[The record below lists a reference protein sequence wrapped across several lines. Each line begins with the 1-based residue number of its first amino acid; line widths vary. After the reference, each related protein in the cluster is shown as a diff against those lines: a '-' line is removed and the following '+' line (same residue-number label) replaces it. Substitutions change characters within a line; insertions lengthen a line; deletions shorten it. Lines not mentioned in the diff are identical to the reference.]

1 MPQILQL
8 RVDDSTMEAIAEL
21 GKRQYPS
28 SLADRHGEA
37 LGYDRLAVL
46 NDILSAGLAA
56 LTGDAAV
63 PPTPI
68 AKRSASATTTPP
80 DDATWMAR
88 IEALEA
94 EVSRLSQAV
103 ESISGNSPT
112 SSAKTPPAV
121 PAVPAVPPKTV
132 TSRATT
138 TKVAPSATRPKSTT
152 PAPQAVTP
160 TRTTPAAT
168 PKPIVKPATPVVK
181 PAAKSAK
188 ATVAASP
195 TPSSSVK
202 RAKTPS
208 RRRRSSSQ
216 MNPDE
221 VKKLQD
227 APSLSKNGLAS
238 LCRCDK
244 RTLDRKREE
253 GELGKFTR
261 ARCGVEYS
269 YKESDT
275 RYYKVP

>member
-28 SLADRHGEA
+28 SLPDRHGEA

-56 LTGDAAV
+56 LTDGDAAV

-68 AKRSASATTTPP
+68 AKRSRSKTATPP
-80 DDATWMAR
+80 EDTAWISR
-88 IEALEA
+88 LEALES
-94 EVSRLSQAV
+94 EVSRLGQLL
-103 ESISGNSPT
+103 ESSPT
-112 SSAKTPPAV
+112 AVAAV
-121 PAVPAVPPKTV
+121 PSSTTVEKAKPTRTATRVVSTV
-132 TSRATT
+132 TSVVPIAT
-138 TKVAPSATRPKSTT
+138 KAVPT
-152 PAPQAVTP
+152 PEKT
-160 TRTTPAAT
+160 TRTTPAAVKSTVKAGT
-168 PKPIVKPATPVVK
+168 PSITKPVVK
-181 PAAKSAK
+181 PIAKSAP
-188 ATVAASP
+188 ATTST

-202 RAKTPS
+202 KAKTPS

-253 GELGKFTR
+253 GELGQFTR
-261 ARCGVEYS
+261 ERCGAEYA
-269 YKESDT
+269 YKVSDA
-275 RYYKVP
+275 RYYKVN

>member
-56 LTGDAAV
+56 LTGDAV

-68 AKRSASATTTPP
+68 AKRSASKTTTPP
-80 DDATWMAR
+80 EDFPWIAR

-94 EVSRLSQAV
+94 EVARLGQAL
-103 ESISGNSPT
+103 ESDNSSVPT
-112 SSAKTPPAV
+112 VKTPPQP
-121 PAVPAVPPKTV
+121 PAVSPT
-132 TSRATT
+132 AT
-138 TKVAPSATRPKSTT
+138 TRPKSTAAT
-152 PAPQAVTP
+152 KAATP
-160 TRTTPAAT
+160 TRATPTVATAPAAT
-168 PKPIVKPATPVVK
+168 APAKTIVKPATPVAK
-181 PAAKSAK
+181 PVAKPVK
-188 ATVAASP
+188 ATAAAAS
-195 TPSSSVK
+195 TTASSVK

-216 MNPDE
+216 MNPEE

-227 APSLSKNGLAS
+227 SPSLSKNGLAS

-244 RTLDRKREE
+244 RTLDRKRED
-253 GELGKFTR
+253 GELDKFTR
-261 ARCGVEYS
+261 ARCGVEYR
-269 YKESDT
+269 YKESDM

>member
-28 SLADRHGEA
+28 SLPDRYGEA

-56 LTGDAAV
+56 LTDGDAAV

-68 AKRSASATTTPP
+68 AKRSSSKTATPP
-80 DDATWMAR
+80 EDSVWIDR
-88 IEALEA
+88 LEALET
-94 EVSRLSQAV
+94 EVFRLGKLVA
-103 ESISGNSPT
+103 
-112 SSAKTPPAV
+112 SS
-121 PAVPAVPPKTV
+121 
-132 TSRATT
+132 
-138 TKVAPSATRPKSTT
+138 STT
-152 PAPQAVTP
+152 VAAVTP
-160 TRTTPAAT
+160 PPGTPPKATTP
-168 PKPIVKPATPVVK
+168 VATPVAPMIPIAVK
-181 PAAKSAK
+181 AASSAEKLTRATSVTVKTPAKVVTKPVVQPIAKSAQP
-188 ATVAASP
+188 AIVVSP
-195 TPSSSVK
+195 APSSSVK
-202 RAKTPS
+202 KAKTPS

-244 RTLDRKREE
+244 RTLDRKRED
-253 GELGKFTR
+253 GELGQFTR
-261 ARCGVEYS
+261 ARCGVEYA
-269 YKESDT
+269 YQESDT
-275 RYYKVP
+275 RYYKVK

>member
-68 AKRSASATTTPP
+68 AHRPTAPTTTPP
-80 DDATWMAR
+80 GDETWMAR
-88 IEALEA
+88 LEALEA
-94 EVSRLSQAV
+94 EVSRLSYAV
-103 ESISGNSPT
+103 ESLGGNS
-112 SSAKTPPAV
+112 SASAVKTPPAT
-121 PAVPAVPPKTV
+121 PTVPPKTV
-132 TSRATT
+132 SSRAAT
-138 TKVAPSATRPKSTT
+138 TKVAPSTTRSKSTT

-160 TRTTPAAT
+160 SRTTPSAT
-168 PKPIVKPATPVVK
+168 PKPIVKPTIPVVK
-181 PAAKSAK
+181 PAAKSTK
-188 ATVAASP
+188 AAVVVST